1 MEEKEVKLGTKTKL
15 LLGAQ
20 HVLAMFGATVLVPFL
35 TGLNP
40 SIALIAA
47 GVGTLV
53 FHFCTKGI
61 VPVFLGSSFA
71 FIGALTLVLREEG
84 IAAIKGGV
92 VAAGIIY
99 IIMSILVKIF
109 GVEKI
114 KSFFPPI
121 VTGPI
126 IMVIGFRMSP
136 VALSMAGY
144 ANGKFDLKSLIV
156 ASVVILSM
164 ITITLMKKSFLRLI
178 PILVSVILGYAVS
191 VMLGFVDFEPI
202 LNAKWIGLSHKAA
215 SDMFTMPKISL
226 SAILAIAPIAL
237 VVFIEHIGDITT
249 NGAVVGKDFFK
260 NPGIHRTLMGDGLA
274 TIAAGFLGGPANTT
288 YGENTGVLAVTKV
301 YDPSVLRIAACYA
314 IVLGLLGKFG
324 VILQTIPQPV
334 MGGVSIIL
342 FGMISSVGARTM
354 VDSKL
359 DFSNSRN
366 LIIASLIFVF
376 GIAIDNII
384 IWKTVSVSGLA
395 LAALVGVLCNK
406 LLPKDRELMINKKLD

>member
-144 ANGKFDLKSLIV
+144 
-156 ASVVILSM
+156 
-164 ITITLMKKSFLRLI
+164 
-178 PILVSVILGYAVS
+178 
-191 VMLGFVDFEPI
+191 
-202 LNAKWIGLSHKAA
+202 
-215 SDMFTMPKISL
+215 
-226 SAILAIAPIAL
+226 
-237 VVFIEHIGDITT
+237 
-249 NGAVVGKDFFK
+249 
-260 NPGIHRTLMGDGLA
+260 
-274 TIAAGFLGGPANTT
+274 
-288 YGENTGVLAVTKV
+288 
-301 YDPSVLRIAACYA
+301 
-314 IVLGLLGKFG
+314 
-324 VILQTIPQPV
+324 Q
-334 MGGVSIIL
+334 
-342 FGMISSVGARTM
+342 
-354 VDSKL
+354 
-359 DFSNSRN
+359 
-366 LIIASLIFVF
+366 
-376 GIAIDNII
+376 
-384 IWKTVSVSGLA
+384 
-395 LAALVGVLCNK
+395 
-406 LLPKDRELMINKKLD
+406 